1 MMEMCGDNRF
11 EIIKKARKHI
21 LDATNIDT
29 SPKEMEVLDTFL
41 YRCWQMGWLERYDE
55 NRIVIQTLPKDVVLP
70 MDGGNVM
77 MSEETYD
84 ELLRLGNERQEGE
97 NELHRDE
104 SV

>member
-1 MMEMCGDNRF
+1 MMEVCGDNRF
-11 EIIKKARKHI
+11 DIIRKAREHM

-70 MDGGNVM
+70 MDGVNVM

-84 ELLRLGNERQEGE
+84 ELLCLGNER
-97 NELHRDE
+97 
-104 SV
+104 